1 MRKRIAVLTGAGI
14 SAESGLKTF
23 RDSGG
28 LWEEY
33 KVEDVA
39 SYDGW
44 LRDPSLVIDF
54 YNQRRKQ
61 LEGAKPNAAH
71 IALARLEQKYDVD
84 IITQNVDDLHE
95 RGGSS
100 HILHLHGELT
110 KVRSSRYREL
120 VYSIG
125 YKSIKMGD
133 LCERGAQL
141 RPHIVWF
148 GEEVPLI
155 ADAARLIERA
165 DIMLVI
171 GTSLQVYPAAG
182 LIHYA
187 PKNCRV
193 FFVDPGADGSNYL
206 PNLVVIK
213 EGAGKAVPLL
223 VEQLL
228 NEPD

>member
-33 KVEDVA
+33 KVEEVA
-39 SYDGW
+39 SYGGW
-44 LRDPSLVIDF
+44 LNNPSLILDF

-71 IALARLEQKYDVD
+71 TSLARLEQKYDVD

-100 HILHLHGELT
+100 RILHLHGELT
-110 KVRSSRYREL
+110 KVRSTRYPEL

-155 ADAARLIERA
+155 ADAARLIDKA
-165 DIMLVI
+165 DILLII

-193 FFVDPGADGSNYL
+193 FLVDPGAVQPNGS
-206 PNLVVIK
+206 PNMKVIK

-223 VEQLL
+223 VDQLL
-228 NEPD
+228 NELD